1 MTTQTHK
8 WLPEQPTDE
17 IIEAWFS
24 NHEKG
29 FEKAYKAMR
38 QAAPEVEQEPVGYW
52 NGKETVFFSHELAG
66 YKLPSDCFIPLYTH
80 PQPKQSEQSLDM
92 VKRELLSDKELS
104 ELYLSLP
111 LSTRE
116 DVCSYS
122 FKKGFRQ
129 AEKAD
134 GIGVDE

>member
-1 MTTQTHK
+1 MTTHK

-29 FEKAYKAMR
+29 FEKAYKAMW
-38 QAAPEVEQEPVGYW
+38 QSAPEVEQEPVGEIYEQQHD
-52 NGKETVFFSHELAG
+52 GSYRAEMVVELPVG
-66 YKLPSDCFIPLYTH
+66 TKIYTH
-80 PQPKQSEQSLDM
+80 PQQT
-92 VKRELLSDKELS
+92 REPLSDKELS

-129 AEKAD
+129 AEKAH
-134 GIGVDE
+134 GIGVE